1 MKAVER
7 ARLLVDKYSLD
18 YLKLVING
26 MIKQYRSN
34 NDQKEVEYWIEVANE
49 IKKIKSVLN

>member
-18 YLKLVING
+18 YLKWVING

-34 NDQKEVEYWIEVANE
+34 DDQKEVEYWFEVANE
-49 IKKIKSVLN
+49 IKKLKQ